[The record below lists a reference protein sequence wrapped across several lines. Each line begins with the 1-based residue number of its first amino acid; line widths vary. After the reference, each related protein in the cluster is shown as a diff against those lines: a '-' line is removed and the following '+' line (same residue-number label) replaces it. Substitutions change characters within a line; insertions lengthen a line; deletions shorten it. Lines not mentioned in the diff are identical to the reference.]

1 MARVYADDID
11 KLRIP
16 MPASSNWGDPKGRV
30 DPEVLRAA
38 SWGTDFDVDARRN
51 AIAAALT
58 PPPAAPAPI
67 GGSFLPGGLGGAGS
81 GNVFGAIPTPDRSV
95 PGTANYAPGS
105 VSPYPPQQPGVPV
118 GVDPSITGQD
128 WQNIMAANP
137 DLAAMNWGNGSSG
150 GFGFSGFDG
159 DSGYLR
165 GFGGIGFGDAGG
177 GTSGGPGS
185 GGPGS

>member
-51 AIAAALT
+51 SIAAALT
-58 PPPAAPAPI
+58 PPPAAPAPAPV
-67 GGSFLPGGLGGAGS
+67 GGSFLAGSLGGAGS

-105 VSPYPPQQPGVPV
+105 TSPYPPQQPGVPV
-118 GVDPSITGQD
+118 GLDPSITAQD
-128 WQNIMAANP
+128 WQNILAANP
-137 DLAAMNWGNGSSG
+137 GFAQMDWGQGSPFGLNNSPGGSAGSAAGTGGVGSDTG
-150 GFGFSGFDG
+150 
-159 DSGYLR
+159 
-165 GFGGIGFGDAGG
+165 
-177 GTSGGPGS
+177 
-185 GGPGS
+185 

>member
-58 PPPAAPAPI
+58 PPPAAPAPAPG

-81 GNVFGAIPTPDRSV
+81 GNVFGAITTPDRSV
-95 PGTANYAPGS
+95 PGTANYVAGS

-118 GVDPSITGQD
+118 GVDPSITAQD
-128 WQNIMAANP
+128 WQNILAANP
-137 DLAAMNWGNGSSG
+137 DFAQMNWGNSV
-150 GFGFSGFDG
+150 
-159 DSGYLR
+159 
-165 GFGGIGFGDAGG
+165 GGIGFGDAGG